1 MAAFVCTQACTSLD
15 QPTSAAPE
23 VTADEATAAH
33 TYTIHIHTA
42 VHSSYLP
49 SHHRRS
55 ILTNTNNTNINTT
68 TLTRPPLLHPLQ
80 SNPTPHDC
88 PFLAPSRG
96 PDPVPGL
103 LTQSSTSHTTD
114 ESGPPGNFH
123 SISRPPATTALLAAE
138 NMPLITQ
145 HPIVRVETGSIHTIE
160 TRDPQNLFGL
170 WSVFSK
176 CSPAMEDGK
185 RYENLAWRLWGR
197 ETFCCVP
204 DYPLPPRWS
213 LERQLAIN
221 NDAAVAA
228 AELPE
233 LSTSVASDDSNSE
246 GVLTATTR
254 SNSSSLRPNL
264 RRHDSAN
271 SQAREARGK
280 HMTPIDLEKVVH
292 SIQEKRAIEPLS
304 PLPPQLAAQTV
315 TLQPKKHVADTK
327 LRPTSP
333 PPARRYAPESSTSTV
348 ATVLDSASMSPPVG
362 SDVSTSTDLSAH
374 SVVHG
379 FDPSRISTSV
389 RSSTN
394 LVPTPILK
402 TSVLSRHGPSRALPQ
417 PVKRKQPM
425 FLLGGSSDEDALS
438 SLETSMSTFA
448 KRSSLSDS
456 LKPLGRKTTFK
467 NEVSTQTIPNAA
479 FSEESEGAIE
489 SDSDEDESD
498 DNAIEEEDSDDEE
511 WEDDDEVASSSV
523 TEFHRVDSKPNL
535 VSRRSLL
542 TTALSQGERAQALQ
556 NAASRSTPAIRRSR
570 TSTPNGPSTG
580 NSPQEDGGLMM
591 RPQATHSKP
600 IIMTTSNMHPPTL
613 SPRTTRRNMLQTEL
627 TQSLRQNLLWERQQ
641 KNATT
646 NAVNKRN
653 QSVANLP
660 ALRRAM
666 TTNDIKGLTAFP
678 QQGVN
683 TGSTFRDAVNAN
695 AAKNN
700 NSYNDYFD
708 QGLQEYHQ
716 KGW

>member
-1 MAAFVCTQACTSLD
+1 
-15 QPTSAAPE
+15 
-23 VTADEATAAH
+23 
-33 TYTIHIHTA
+33 
-42 VHSSYLP
+42 
-49 SHHRRS
+49 
-55 ILTNTNNTNINTT
+55 
-68 TLTRPPLLHPLQ
+68 
-80 SNPTPHDC
+80 
-88 PFLAPSRG
+88 
-96 PDPVPGL
+96 
-103 LTQSSTSHTTD
+103 
-114 ESGPPGNFH
+114 
-123 SISRPPATTALLAAE
+123 
-138 NMPLITQ
+138 MPLRTEY
-145 HPIVRVETGSIHTIE
+145 PIVRVETGSIHTIE

-185 RYENLAWRLWGR
+185 RYENMAWRLWSR
-197 ETFCCVP
+197 ETFCCAP
-204 DYPLPPRWS
+204 DNLFPPRWS
-213 LERQLAIN
+213 FERQLSIA
-221 NDAAVAA
+221 NDAAAA
-228 AELPE
+228 AAAAADVPE
-233 LSTSVASDDSNSE
+233 LSTSVGSDDSSLE
-246 GVLTATTR
+246 GALSATTR
-254 SNSSSLRPNL
+254 SNSSSSRPSL

-304 PLPPQLAAQTV
+304 PLPPQLAAQP
-315 TLQPKKHVADTK
+315 LQKKPAAESTP
-327 LRPTSP
+327 RPSSP
-333 PPARRYAPESSTSTV
+333 PSAPRYVPESSASTMTTALESESV
-348 ATVLDSASMSPPVG
+348 SPPVG
-362 SDVSTSTDLSAH
+362 SDISTSTDLSAH

-379 FDPSRISTSV
+379 FDPTRISTSM

-394 LVPTPILK
+394 LNPTILK
-402 TSVLSRHGPSRALPQ
+402 TSALPRPGPSKAQ

-425 FLLGGSSDEDALS
+425 FTLGGSSDEDNHS
-438 SLETSMSTFA
+438 SLETSMTTLA

-456 LKPLGRKTTFK
+456 LKPALARKTTSFK
-467 NEVSTQTIPNAA
+467 SEVYTRTIQDAT
-479 FSEESEGAIE
+479 SEESEGAIE
-489 SDSDEDESD
+489 SDSEEEESD

-511 WEDDDEVASSSV
+511 WEDDDDCASSSV
-523 TEFHRVDSKPNL
+523 TEFHRVDSRPNL

-542 TTALSQGERAQALQ
+542 TTAFTQGERAQALQ
-556 NAASRSTPAIRRSR
+556 NAASRSTPVIRRSR

-580 NSPQEDGGLMM
+580 TSPQEDSGLMM
-591 RPQATHSKP
+591 RPSVPRSKP
-600 IIMTTSNMHPPTL
+600 IIMTTSNVHPPAL

-646 NAVNKRN
+646 NAVNKRH
-653 QSVANLP
+653 QSAVSIP

-678 QQGVN
+678 QQAMN
-683 TGSTFRDAVNAN
+683 KSSTFRDAVN